1 MSEGGHKGEYS
12 YPNTDDDMEW
22 WAETRLNIR
31 DVRSL
36 YCSLDYY
43 TKILP
48 GEPDRPEAELKFLD
62 SFKDNL
68 YRMITD
74 YNFTHHVVE
83 EADIPTTDDT

>member
-43 TKILP
+43 TKIWP

-74 YNFTHHVVE
+74 YNYTHHRVE
-83 EADIPTTDDT
+83 EADLPTTDDT

>member
-43 TKILP
+43 TKIWP
-48 GEPDRPEAELKFLD
+48 GEPDRPEGEKGFLENYKRQL
-62 SFKDNL
+62 F
-68 YRMITD
+68 RMITD
-74 YNFTHHVVE
+74 YNFTHHKVE
-83 EADIPTTDDT
+83 EVDIPTTDDT

>member
-43 TKILP
+43 TKIWP